1 MINLITIPLNKEETT
16 IRKMERLLF
25 PFMNRL
31 IIIFD
36 NSYQIKDNL
45 PFLANLNRSIV
56 LLCDFTIEE
65 DLIKNIP
72 ENASIINCNLID
84 KVDCIENFKVYFRAL
99 NPVGIIIF
107 NNSNHKNNIWCE
119 QACKCNINTLNLE
132 PKSTPNIVSLINKK
146 FPYNSLHG
154 DVIDKL
160 FIGCDKY
167 FIDGWLNT
175 DLRGG
180 GEIKYLDISK
190 KMPFGENEFQYIF
203 IEDTIEYFEIDKFI
217 YALSEIY
224 RILRHGGHL
233 RISILNIY
241 FLIDLCLHSEKSI
254 NKKYIK
260 WFIDNNQIQN
270 SLNMRIEEIPI
281 VAFDNCMNE
290 AKYISFYDI
299 NVIKILLEKCGFK
312 NISYSLTGE
321 SNDPVF
327 ANIEQRIFTYPI
339 WVNKIKYISVEATKL

>member
-203 IEDTIEYFEIDKFI
+203 INCRHKNNTI
-217 YALSEIY
+217 
-224 RILRHGGHL
+224 
-233 RISILNIY
+233 
-241 FLIDLCLHSEKSI
+241 
-254 NKKYIK
+254 
-260 WFIDNNQIQN
+260 
-270 SLNMRIEEIPI
+270 
-281 VAFDNCMNE
+281 
-290 AKYISFYDI
+290 
-299 NVIKILLEKCGFK
+299 
-312 NISYSLTGE
+312 
-321 SNDPVF
+321 
-327 ANIEQRIFTYPI
+327 
-339 WVNKIKYISVEATKL
+339 

>member
-1 MINLITIPLNKEETT
+1 
-16 IRKMERLLF
+16 
-25 PFMNRL
+25 
-31 IIIFD
+31 
-36 NSYQIKDNL
+36 
-45 PFLANLNRSIV
+45 
-56 LLCDFTIEE
+56 
-65 DLIKNIP
+65 
-72 ENASIINCNLID
+72 
-84 KVDCIENFKVYFRAL
+84 
-99 NPVGIIIF
+99 
-107 NNSNHKNNIWCE
+107 
-119 QACKCNINTLNLE
+119 
-132 PKSTPNIVSLINKK
+132 
-146 FPYNSLHG
+146 
-154 DVIDKL
+154 
-160 FIGCDKY
+160 
-167 FIDGWLNT
+167 
-175 DLRGG
+175 
-180 GEIKYLDISK
+180 
-190 KMPFGENEFQYIF
+190 MPFGENEFQYIF